1 MTTATSSL
9 SWASARIPHLPPP
22 RVGGYVDANSY
33 LGEWPTRHLNGT
45 PPPRPAELVEQRL
58 VLMDRLS
65 IRRAAVSRL
74 EGVLLK
80 DSSVANA
87 ELYQMIG
94 KHRDRFLPLYTIN
107 PTFPTWQEHLQ
118 RCTEEYGLAPGKGG
132 IRLYPAYQYYQLDDP
147 RVDKAIEWLARLDL
161 PVMITL
167 QLDDPR
173 MHHPALQVPD
183 VKAEDVVSLVQRWP
197 LLRWV
202 IAAGRFRE
210 VQVIGSAVPP
220 EARVW
225 LDISRVQGPIDCIP
239 LLCDSVGAR
248 RLLFGSN
255 MPFVIPEA
263 PILELGDA
271 RLSDEEDAAVRHGN
285 AHDAF
290 GIG

>member
-9 SWASARIPHLPPP
+9 SWAAARIPQLPPP
-22 RVGGYVDANSY
+22 RAGGYVDANSY

-45 PPPRPAELVEQRL
+45 PPPHPAALVEQRL
-58 VLMDRLS
+58 LLMDRLS
-65 IRRAAVSRL
+65 IRRAAVARL

-94 KHRDRFLPLYTIN
+94 KHQDRFFPFYTIN
-107 PTFPTWQEHLQ
+107 PTFPAWQEHVQ
-118 RCTEEYGLAPGKGG
+118 RCVDEYGLARGKGG
-132 IRLYPAYQYYQLDDP
+132 IRLYPAYQYYQLDDS
-147 RVDKAIEWLARLDL
+147 RLDTAFEQLARLDL
-161 PVMITL
+161 PVMLTL

-183 VKAEDVVSLVQRWP
+183 VKTEHVVGLVNRWP
-197 LLRWV
+197 QLRWV
-202 IAAGRFRE
+202 IAGGRFRE
-210 VQVIGSAVPP
+210 VQVIGSAVSP

-239 LLCDSVGAR
+239 MLRDSVGAS

-285 AHDAF
+285 AYEAF